1 MSGSLRTLLGLASAL
16 LLAAPPVAARS
27 PTPTPTP
34 TALAAPVGAASGART
49 TPRRAARAAASTRAS
64 QAAASTVAQA
74 ALLPQLDPIGAPLV
88 VGQNVQL
95 TGSGF
100 NASSFGLLFVA
111 GPNGVTSYGPLPPSN
126 VSPTALTLQIPA
138 SVLLGNG
145 FATLVLVALDQNYAT
160 SNPQSQYLFGDPAL
174 NLPTITAV
182 DSVPL
187 RAFDATVPLASIEGL
202 LTPGATVTI
211 SGSGFNNPRVN
222 LFTGG
227 QTFGALVPLAGGTST
242 QLQIVIPM
250 SAPTGPGALQVVN
263 APYTGNV
270 ASNAVSIPIG
280 ALVSITSVQQ
290 SGSTVTIVGTGFS
303 PTTVIN
309 LFNAQGGGVAN
320 IGGLWATN
328 AQPRIPLSNVTP
340 TQFSF
345 IVPRARAI
353 PGPAF
358 LQVLNP
364 PFIPYSTSG
373 ADPDGAFS
381 LAVPVAAPGGF
392 SLRFNGTGSGDID
405 RVKIPLDAPARPV
418 DVGDDFTLE
427 WWMKTSAGNSSG
439 ACTPGGDNWI
449 NGNILIDRDV
459 FGGGD
464 FGDFGVSLFGSGG
477 VIGFGVAQGANGN
490 TICGSTNVANGAWHH
505 VAVVRSGTTLR
516 LFVDGVLDASGSGPS
531 GNLRYRDGRSTSF
544 PNSDPF
550 LVLGAEKHDAGA
562 SFPSFHGWLDELR
575 VSSAARYSSGFT
587 PPTLPFVTDAS
598 TAALYHFDE
607 GNGLAVLDTS
617 LASGGPSHGARR
629 VGGAAGYPQW
639 SSDTP
644 FSTGAPVIA
653 LTQVTSGLSAPTSVT
668 NCGDNRLFIT
678 EQGGTIR
685 IWTGTQLLATPFLT
699 VAGLGTGGERGLL
712 SMAFHPQYAQ
722 NGFFYVYYTAAN
734 GALTIARYRVSGN
747 PDVADAA
754 SGVPLL
760 SIAHPAGNHNGGQL
774 QFGPDGYLYA
784 GIGDGGGSCDDQGP
798 ECNAQRDNTLL
809 GKLLRL
815 DVDQSVNTPPY
826 HGIPASNPYIGGGDP
841 LDQIWAEGVR
851 NPWRFSFDRFT
862 GGLFIGDVGQGT
874 REEVDYQDR
883 TSPGGE
889 NYGWKFMEGSLCGTC
904 SLDGCS
910 GSPACP
916 GSFVLPILEYG
927 HSPHCSITGGYAYR
941 GTMVPF
947 LTGVYLYG
955 DLCSGT
961 LWWGKP
967 NNNAW
972 TGTAFASPTAGSLYS
987 FGEDRDGEMYLTR
1000 GNGQLL
1006 RVSAAP

>member
-1 MSGSLRTLLGLASAL
+1 MTRSLIG
-16 LLAAPPVAARS
+16 LLAALLATPAFAAS

-34 TALAAPVGAASGART
+34 TARPAPAAISVRAHRAAAAATRT
-49 TPRRAARAAASTRAS
+49 ARAAVPAVQPRA
-64 QAAASTVAQA
+64 AGI
-74 ALLPQLDPIGAPLV
+74 LLAPSLDPIPAPIV
-88 VGQNVQL
+88 VGDPITL

-100 NASSFGLLFVA
+100 TAGSVIRLFVA
-111 GPNGVTSYGPLPPSN
+111 TASGTQAYGPFTPSAFTATSLDWN
-126 VSPTALTLQIPA
+126 VPG
-138 SVLLGNG
+138 SVQLGNG
-145 FATLVLVALDQNYAT
+145 FGTVLVINTDQNFTT
-160 SNPQSQYLFGDPAL
+160 SNGQSQLLFGDPTI
-174 NLPTITAV
+174 NLPTITQINGVALRPV
-182 DSVPL
+182 DPTIPTANVETIVAQGS
-187 RAFDATVPLASIEGL
+187 T
-202 LTPGATVTI
+202 LTITGT
-211 SGSGFNNPRVN
+211 GFNNPQVN
-222 LFTGG
+222 LFTASGNVG
-227 QTFGALVPLAGGTST
+227 PLMPLGGGTST
-242 QLQIVIPM
+242 QIQVTVPM
-250 SAPTGPGALQVVN
+250 STPTGPGSLQVVN
-263 APYTGNV
+263 NPFTGNV
-270 ASNAVSIPIG
+270 LSNAVSVPIG
-280 ALVSITSVQQ
+280 APITISSIMQ
-290 SGSTVTIVGTGFS
+290 SGRTVTITGTGFS
-303 PTTVIN
+303 TLTVIN
-309 LFNAQGGGVAN
+309 LFNLQGGGAAN
-320 IGGLWATN
+320 LGGLFSTN
-328 AQPRIPLSNVTP
+328 GQPRVRLTFVSP
-340 TQFSF
+340 TQLTFQA
-345 IVPRARAI
+345 PAQGI

-358 LQVLNP
+358 VQALNP
-364 PFIPYSTSG
+364 PFIPFSSSG
-373 ADPDGAFS
+373 NDPDGGFS
-381 LAVPVAAPGGF
+381 LARTAAAPGGF

-459 FGGGD
+459 FGSGD

-477 VIGFGVAQGANGN
+477 VIGFGVAQGASGN

-531 GNLRYRDGRSTSF
+531 GNVRYRDGRSTSF

-575 VSSAARYSSGFT
+575 VSSVARYSSGFT

-617 LASGGPSHGARR
+617 LAGGGPSHGARR

-653 LTQVTSGLSAPTSVT
+653 LTQVASGLSAPTSVT

-699 VAGLGTGGERGLL
+699 ISGLGTGGERGLL

-722 NGFFYVYYTAAN
+722 NGFFYVYYTAGN

-809 GKLLRL
+809 GKILRL
-815 DVDQSVNTPPY
+815 DVNQSVNTPPY

-904 SLDGCS
+904 DLDGCS

-967 NNNAW
+967 NNDAW